1 MTTRCIA
8 PGTGRFR
15 YSGEST
21 AYLIF
26 TYGPPDAAAVVAIET
41 LAVLSGSVDAKILE
55 EATSWAAEHRV
66 ELMAEWR
73 RLNPEKPQ

>member
-1 MTTRCIA
+1 MATLHRARNWKIQVF
-8 PGTGRFR
+8 GREHGIPHFHVW
-15 YSGEST
+15 T
-21 AYLIF
+21 
-26 TYGPPDAAAVVAIET
+26 PDAAAVVAIET
-41 LAVLSGSVDAKILE
+41 LTVLSGSVDAKVLE

>member
-1 MTTRCIA
+1 MTTLHRAQNWKIQVF
-8 PGTGRFR
+8 GREHGIPHFHVW
-15 YSGEST
+15 T
-21 AYLIF
+21 
-26 TYGPPDAAAVVAIET
+26 PDAAAVVAIET
-41 LAVLSGSVDAKILE
+41 LAVLSGSVDAKVLE

>member
-1 MTTRCIA
+1 MTTLHHARNWKIQVF
-8 PGTGRFR
+8 GREHGIPHFHVW
-15 YSGEST
+15 T
-21 AYLIF
+21 
-26 TYGPPDAAAVVAIET
+26 PDAAAVVAIET
-41 LAVLSGSVDAKILE
+41 LTVLSGSVDAKVLE